1 MMIRC
6 PDPRDEQAP
15 WILKRGD
22 LFPTPLIGINNDN
35 PTNPIIKHR
44 ITLDVRFAYNTARS

>member
-15 WILKRGD
+15 WILKRGV
-22 LFPTPLIGINNDN
+22 LFPTPLIGIDNDN